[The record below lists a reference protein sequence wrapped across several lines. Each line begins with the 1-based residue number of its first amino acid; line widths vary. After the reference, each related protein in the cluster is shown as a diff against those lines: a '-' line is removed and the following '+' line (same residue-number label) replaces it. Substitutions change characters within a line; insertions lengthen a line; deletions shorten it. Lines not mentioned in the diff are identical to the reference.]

1 LINKATNNQ
10 LPHIPLKT
18 LRAELHIHTV
28 LSPCAAVEM
37 IPPII
42 VAEALERHID
52 LIAITD
58 HNHTANIEAVQ
69 QAAVGTPL
77 TVLPG
82 MELQTKEEVH
92 TLCLFDT
99 LEQSRAFQ
107 TIIDQHLPDI
117 KNNPEFFGEQYVV
130 DASGDFI
137 RSEEQLLIIS
147 CNLSLKEAFNIVTE
161 IGGLFIPAHVNRTKF
176 GLLPVLGLVPTD
188 ITLDALEIS
197 RHLTPQAACKLYP
210 QLNEYP
216 LLIGGD
222 AHFPDQFLG
231 VNQFIIEEPTISE
244 LKMALHHQD
253 GRNFSIIPDF

>member
-1 LINKATNNQ
+1 
-10 LPHIPLKT
+10 
-18 LRAELHIHTV
+18 
-28 LSPCAAVEM
+28 M

-42 VAEALERHID
+42 VAEAFEKHID

-58 HNHTANIEAVQ
+58 HNHSANIEAVQ
-69 QAAVGTPL
+69 QAAAGTPL

-92 TLCLFDT
+92 SLCLFDS

-107 TIIDQHLPDI
+107 TIVDQHLPAL

-137 RSEEQLLIIS
+137 RNEEQLLIIS
-147 CNLSLKEAFNIVTE
+147 CDLSLKEAFSIVTD
-161 IGGLFIPAHVNRTKF
+161 IGGLFIPAHINRTKF

-188 ITLDALEIS
+188 IELIALEIS
-197 RHLTPQAACKLYP
+197 RHITPQAACELYP
-210 QLNEYP
+210 QLNDYP

-222 AHFPDQFLG
+222 AHLPDQFLG
-231 VNQFIIEEPTISE
+231 ANQFFIQEPCISE
-244 LKMALHHQD
+244 LRMALQHQQ
-253 GRNFSIIPDF
+253 GRDFSLLSIF